1 MWTQLTFSHICLIS
15 IIRFLFTLLF
25 CEYIVKI
32 CIYYFSGTGSTEI
45 ITDLLQKE
53 LSNLNADVIVRK
65 IEIIIKKKIRIKTE
79 KYDLVGIGYPIHAF
93 NAPKIVYDFIQQLQ
107 IDKRKKVFTFRS
119 SGDPFLNGGST
130 KMLRDQLERKG
141 FNVFNENLSIMPTNI
156 LLQFNDN
163 LNKQLYQLAQI
174 RIKKLA
180 QDIIKRKVFLQRNNI
195 ILTFISTLFSFME
208 TTGAKWLGKFMKIS
222 DSCIKCFKCVRNC
235 PTGNI
240 IAIGDDGGDDDT
252 IKFDRSCNLCMRCI
266 YECPTNAIHFKYFRF
281 FEIKQGYNI
290 KPIISNPN
298 IKGDYL
304 SSNTKGYF
312 KHYADFFGL

>member
-1 MWTQLTFSHICLIS
+1 
-15 IIRFLFTLLF
+15 
-25 CEYIVKI
+25 VKI
-32 CIYYFSGTGSTEI
+32 CIFYFSGTGNTEI
-45 ITDLLQKE
+45 ITNLLQKE
-53 LSNLNADVIVRK
+53 LSNLNADVIVMK
-65 IEIIIKKKIRIKTE
+65 IETIIKKKIRINTE
-79 KYDLVGIGYPIHAF
+79 KFDLIGIGYPIHAF
-93 NAPKIVYDFIQQLQ
+93 NAPKIVYNFVHQLEFG
-107 IDKRKKVFTFRS
+107 KGKKAFTFRS

-130 KMLRDQLERKG
+130 KMLRNHLEKKG
-141 FNVFNENLSIMPTNI
+141 FDVFNENLSIMPTNVF
-156 LLQFNDN
+156 LQFNDN

-180 QDIIKRKVFLQRNNI
+180 QDIMKRKVFLQRNNI

-208 TTGAKWLGKFMKIS
+208 STGAKWLGKFMKIS

-240 IAIGDDGGDDDT
+240 IVTDDGGNDT
-252 IKFDRSCNLCMRCI
+252 IKFDTSCNLCMRCI
-266 YECPTNAIHFKYFRF
+266 YKCPTNAIHFKYFRF
-281 FEIKQGYNI
+281 FEIKQGYDI

-304 SSNTKGYF
+304 SKNTKGYF

>member
-1 MWTQLTFSHICLIS
+1 M
-15 IIRFLFTLLF
+15 
-25 CEYIVKI
+25 KI
-32 CIYYFSGTGSTEI
+32 CIFYFSGTGNTEI
-45 ITDLLQKE
+45 ITNLLQKE
-53 LSNLNADVIVRK
+53 LNNLNADVIVMK
-65 IEIIIKKKIRIKTE
+65 IETIIKKKIKVKTE
-79 KYDLVGIGYPIHAF
+79 KYDLIGIGYPIHAF
-93 NAPKIVYDFIQQLQ
+93 NAPKIVYDFVHQLEF
-107 IDKRKKVFTFRS
+107 DEGKKAFTFRS

-130 KMLRDQLERKG
+130 KMLRNKLEEKG
-141 FNVFNENLSIMPTNI
+141 FDVFNENLSIMPTNVF
-156 LLQFNDN
+156 LQFKDN

-180 QDIIKRKVFLQRNNI
+180 QDILEKKIHLQKNSI
-195 ILTFISTLFSFME
+195 ILTIISKLFSFME
-208 TTGAKWLGKFMKIS
+208 TTGAKWLGKYIKIS
-222 DSCIKCFKCVRNC
+222 DSCKKCFKCVRNC

-240 IAIGDDGGDDDT
+240 IVIDDGGDDGGDAT

-266 YECPTNAIHFKYFRF
+266 YECPTNAIHFRYFRF

-304 SSNTKGYF
+304 SSNTKGFF

>member
-1 MWTQLTFSHICLIS
+1 
-15 IIRFLFTLLF
+15 
-25 CEYIVKI
+25 VKI
-32 CIYYFSGTGSTEI
+32 CIFYFSGTGNTEI
-45 ITDLLQKE
+45 ITNLLQKE
-53 LSNLNADVIVRK
+53 LINLNADVIVRK
-65 IEIIIKKKIRIKTE
+65 IETIIKKKTQIKTE
-79 KYDLVGIGYPIHAF
+79 KYDLIGIGYPIHAF
-93 NAPKIVYDFIQQLQ
+93 NSPKIVYNFIQQLHN
-107 IDKRKKVFTFRS
+107 DKGKKAFTFRS

-130 KMLRDQLERKG
+130 KMLRNQLERKG
-141 FNVFNENLSIMPTNI
+141 FDVFNENLSIMPTNVF
-156 LLQFNDN
+156 LKFNDN

-174 RIKKLA
+174 NLKNLA
-180 QDIIKRKVFLQRNNI
+180 KDIIKRKVSLQRNNVLLTI
-195 ILTFISTLFSFME
+195 ISKLFSFME
-208 TTGAKWLGKFMKIS
+208 TTGAKWLGKYMSIS

-240 IAIGDDGGDDDT
+240 IVIDDGGDDT

>member
-1 MWTQLTFSHICLIS
+1 M
-15 IIRFLFTLLF
+15 
-25 CEYIVKI
+25 KI
-32 CIYYFSGTGSTEI
+32 CIFYFSGTGNTEI
-45 ITDLLQKE
+45 ITNLLQKE
-53 LSNLNADVIVRK
+53 LSNLNADVIVMK
-65 IEIIIKKKIRIKTE
+65 IENIIKKKIRINTE
-79 KYDLVGIGYPIHAF
+79 KYDLIGIGYPIHAF
-93 NAPKIVYDFIQQLQ
+93 NAPKIVYDFIHHLEFG
-107 IDKRKKVFTFRS
+107 KGKKVFTFRS

-130 KMLRDQLERKG
+130 KMMRNQLERKG
-141 FNVFNENLSIMPTNI
+141 FDVFNENLSIMPTNVF
-156 LLQFNDN
+156 LQFNEN

-208 TTGAKWLGKFMKIS
+208 STGAKWLGKYMKIS

-240 IAIGDDGGDDDT
+240 IVIDDGNGGGDGSGDGGDDGSDDT

-266 YECPTNAIHFKYFRF
+266 YECPTNSIHFKFFRF

-304 SSNTKGYF
+304 SSNTKGFF